1 MGFFLGSRLEPIAI
15 DDPFGLY
22 IRMDGEPGS
31 TATTVRAPIAPGAVS
46 DVDIMDWR
54 RIMPGEQI
62 SIDLHPG
69 TIALDG
75 ERKLSFCPIKKFMP
89 C

>member
-1 MGFFLGSRLEPIAI
+1 
-15 DDPFGLY
+15 
-22 IRMDGEPGS
+22 MDGDPGS
-31 TATTVRAPIAPGAVS
+31 TATRVRAPIAPGSVS

-54 RIMPGEQI
+54 KIMPGEQI

-75 ERKLSFCPIKKFMP
+75 EREVELLPNQKVYVMLNLDGPWVVDVPYTMMLLANL
-89 C
+89 